1 MATIHLPPD
10 FKEFLKLLNTH
21 QIKYLLIGGY
31 AVGYHGYPRAT
42 ADMDIWIAM
51 NSENAEKVVTALKQF
66 GFNVPDLAV
75 EMFLKPNQ
83 IIRMGVPPVRIEI
96 LTTISGVS
104 FEECYPGRVVDELDG
119 VVVNLISLRHLK
131 INKKAFGRHKDLDDL
146 ENLP

>member
-1 MATIHLPPD
+1 MVTIHLPPD
-10 FKEFLKLLNTH
+10 FKEFLKLLSAH

-51 NSENAEKVVTALKQF
+51 SSENAGKVVTALKQF

-104 FEECYPGRVVDELDG
+104 F
-119 VVVNLISLRHLK
+119 
-131 INKKAFGRHKDLDDL
+131 
-146 ENLP
+146 